1 MTESHSSNSEIV
13 ALVTARGP
21 FESHGQPE
29 AAVRAT
35 LLALKAALRPDEW
48 AELARELPAQPDGG
62 EAGVS
67 SEAEPPP
74 VTSVDEF
81 YALVAKA
88 EAVPVARA
96 LEHAQIVC
104 GVLAE
109 AALSPATVTR
119 LQKHAPFLAD
129 LFERRAAP
137 AAPSPPVHSNAAP
150 AHDLAG
156 GHPGAHHPIATSNPE
171 SLAHR
176 HSIASSDDP
185 HADTRLSSTHGT
197 AQEREG
203 RTLASGR
210 PGSQRRLADS
220 H

>member
-13 ALVTARGP
+13 ALVEARGP
-21 FESHGQPE
+21 FESHGQAE

-35 LLALKAALRPDEW
+35 LLALKAALHPEEW
-48 AELARELPAQPDGG
+48 AELASELPAQPDG
-62 EAGVS
+62 EAGGS
-67 SEAEPPP
+67 SEAPPT
-74 VTSVDEF
+74 VTCVGEF
-81 YALVAKA
+81 YAHVAKA

-109 AALSPATVTR
+109 AALSPTTITR
-119 LQKHAPFLAD
+119 LQKHAPYLAA
-129 LFERRAAP
+129 LFEGRVPP
-137 AAPSPPVHSNAAP
+137 AAPSPPVHINSTP
-150 AHDLAG
+150 AHDLAEG
-156 GHPGAHHPIATSNPE
+156 RPGAHHPIATSNPE

-185 HADTRLSSTHGT
+185 HADTRLSSSHGT
-197 AQEREG
+197 TQEREG